1 MIVGGNK
8 GKINVESGL
17 ASNGDLEGE
26 VKAERRAAVD
36 ELLREISG
44 ASEPNDVVLADLV
57 VEVINSEV
65 RVGNTANID
74 HVILV
79 NDSSG
84 LSKDTGGL
92 ELVGVVIKDLPLG
105 DEGSIGDSEKES
117 KNDEKLHFIG
127 ELI

>member
-1 MIVGGNK
+1 LVVGGNK

-17 ASNGDLEGE
+17 GSNGDLEGE
-26 VKAERRAAVD
+26 VEAERRATVD

-44 ASEPNDVVLADLV
+44 ASEPNDVVLADLI

-65 RVGNTANID
+65 NVSNTANID

-92 ELVGVVIKDLPLG
+92 ELVGVVVKDLPLR
-105 DEGSIGDSEKES
+105 DEGSIGDGEKES